1 MKDPAQQPNL
11 LVIAGELSGDMHAAR
26 VIEVLRRTRPDI
38 DVWGIGGDGLAAEG
52 VSLLQHVRDMS
63 VLGLVEVLKRYG
75 FFRRVFDQVLCEVD
89 RRKPRAALLIDY
101 PGFNLRL
108 AAQLKKRG
116 VRVIYYVC
124 PQVWAWHRSRIPKM
138 AKIIDRLLV
147 IFPFEVE
154 IFSRTGL
161 DVHFVGHPLV
171 EQAQAVF
178 DLPHEE
184 LPWPGPLRVAML
196 PGSRRQELERLL
208 PDMLAA
214 AARLEREF
222 PDAGFLLPAATP
234 EMGKLAEVMIRE
246 AKEKPSRIIVVKGK
260 TRAILRQARAAWVA
274 SGTATLETALM
285 ECPMVV
291 VYRTATLTYLVGK
304 QLVRV
309 PHLGMVNLLAG
320 KELCPELIQHA
331 VTPDNLVR
339 AITPLLG
346 DTPERAVMVE
356 GLLSV
361 KKSLGSGGAAERVA
375 SVLDQEFP
383 VP

>member
-1 MKDPAQQPNL
+1 MNDPRLQPNL

-26 VIEVLRRTRPDI
+26 VIESLRRQHPELA
-38 DVWGIGGDGLAAEG
+38 VWGIGGDGLAAQG
-52 VSLLQHVRDMS
+52 VELLQHVRDMS

-75 FFRRVFDQVLCEVD
+75 FFRRVFNNVLREVD
-89 RRKPRAALLIDY
+89 RRQPKVALLIDY

-154 IFSRTGL
+154 IFSGTGL
-161 DVHFVGHPLV
+161 DVQFVGHPLV
-171 EQAQAVF
+171 ESAKAVF
-178 DLPHEE
+178 DLPVEP
-184 LPWPGPLRVAML
+184 LPWPGSLRVALL

-208 PDMLAA
+208 PDLLAA
-214 AARLEREF
+214 AARLEQAYPE
-222 PDAGFLLPAATP
+222 AGFLLPAATP
-234 EMGKLAEVMIRE
+234 EMEKLALAMIGD
-246 AKEKPSRIIVVKGK
+246 AAEKPTRLAVVSGK
-260 TRAILRQARAAWVA
+260 TRQILRQAKAAWVA

-291 VYRTATLTYLVGK
+291 VYRTATLTYHIGRR
-304 QLVRV
+304 LVRV
-309 PHLGMVNLLAG
+309 PYLGMVNLLAG
-320 KELCPELIQHA
+320 RELCPELIQDA

-339 AITPLLG
+339 AITPLLD
-346 DTPERAVMVE
+346 DTPARRAMVD
-356 GLLSV
+356 GLLTV
-361 KKSLGSGGAAERVA
+361 KQSLGSGGAADRVA
-375 SVLDQEFP
+375 EVLHGELAAR
-383 VP
+383 